1 MVLLIFQK
9 GENMI
14 IEAFDSK
21 QTKYKIGMECKVKN
35 LKGLWYIV
43 DLMLDKSDKL
53 NGLRIISSDFTAFA
67 DVKFMDYPKDL
78 TLTGNYEPDF
88 LKLRRKLAK

>member
-1 MVLLIFQK
+1 
-9 GENMI
+9 MI

-21 QTKYKIGMECKVKN
+21 QNKYKIGMECKI
-35 LKGLWYIV
+35 KGSKDLWYIV
-43 DLMLDKSDKL
+43 DLMLDKNNKL
-53 NGLRIISSDFTAFA
+53 NGYKVISADFTGFSAAEFT
-67 DVKFMDYPKDL
+67 DYPKNL